1 MGERNRKINF
11 ANLPEEIKEIPSV
24 SAVMHP
30 CQGLHFFGYYDS
42 FVKIFSNLEKPKD

>member
-1 MGERNRKINF
+1 MGERNRKTNF
-11 ANLPEEIKEIPSV
+11 ANLSKEIKEIPSV

-30 CQGLHFFGYYDS
+30 HQGSHFFDYYDS